1 MTAQQEPMDGKRPHR
16 WRRRLL
22 RAVIFLASAVLLL
35 WVLRVPILRGMG
47 SFLVTEDPLTHADEV
62 FVLGGSATDRG
73 EEAARL
79 YAQGISSRFATTGSQ
94 VPGDLATLGI
104 DLTESDMTKLVM
116 TRHGVPDALILSLK
130 RGTSTQEEAEALL
143 SVALQ
148 DRVDTVMVVS
158 SSFHLRRARYVFKD
172 RFAQAGITVLF
183 HGAND
188 LAFNKDNWWR
198 DESGLMMVYNEYVK
212 LVYYHLKY

>member
-1 MTAQQEPMDGKRPHR
+1 MEAQPERTGGKRPHR
-16 WRRRLL
+16 WGRRLL
-22 RAVIFLASAVLLL
+22 RTFLAFVILAILL
-35 WVLRVPILRGMG
+35 WAVRIPILRGMG
-47 SFLVTEDPLTHADEV
+47 SFLVTEDPLTHVDEV
-62 FVLGGSATDRG
+62 FVLGGSAVDRG

-79 YAQGISSRFATTGSQ
+79 YKQGISSRFATTGSQ
-94 VPGDLATLGI
+94 VPGDLSTLGI

-116 TRHGVPDALILSLK
+116 VHHGVPDTMITSFK
-130 RGTSTQEEAEALL
+130 QGTSTREEAEALL

-148 DRVDTVMVVS
+148 DHADTVMVVS
-158 SSFHLRRARYVFKD
+158 SAFHLRRARFVFKD

-188 LAFNKDNWWR
+188 LAFDKDNWWR